1 MTVSPINVLRISQGM
16 QTDFMLNSL
25 RTTERAL
32 ALAQSRISSGRA
44 FVSPSEDPIA
54 ASRSVDL
61 SNALSQQNQFMN
73 NLQFGDNELT
83 AADNAIGEISSLL
96 IDAHSIASQNVSNL
110 TSPAERA
117 AEAELVAGIRAQLI
131 TVGNRQF
138 NGRYIF
144 GGRDTTTQPFI
155 DAAGGVAYVGDTGDR
170 YTRSDAYSSSVVSAP
185 GHLLFNSLSQ
195 PIDSNVNLTPVLT
208 PDVRLEDITGAA
220 GRAIRT
226 GTLVINETNGV
237 GSYSVD
243 LSNADTIGGVVDQI
257 NAAASAA
264 GSSLTATLT
273 DTGITIDTGGA
284 TAVIGDTGTGS
295 IAADLGIRTS
305 GASGVIDGLP
315 LVPHVTRLTPVE
327 ALAGGAGIDLVHG
340 FTVTNGDLSTTVDLS
355 SAKTVQDVINAING
369 AGIYV
374 RAQVNDAGTGI
385 DVFNQVAGA
394 SLTIAENGGTTA
406 SDLGIR
412 TFDQA
417 TQLDRLNS
425 GLGVAIREGYDDLR
439 VTLGTGDTVDVNL
452 DGATT
457 IGDVVNIINAAAA
470 DAGLPLTAGVSNN
483 GNGLT
488 LTDASGGADPI
499 SVTRL
504 NASAAI
510 DGLGLS
516 NATLSADGTTLTG
529 ADVNPTQSQGILTAL
544 INLEHALRADDTQ
557 GISVSAEQLDSLA
570 ADVTRI
576 HGVIGAR
583 GQAMASK
590 RNQMADASSTTQVML
605 SNVRDLD
612 YAGAVT
618 ELQSSMTQMQASLHS
633 SSMIMNLSLM
643 DYLP

>member
-25 RTTERAL
+25 RTTQRSL

-61 SNALSQQNQFMN
+61 TNALAQQNQFMN

-83 AADNAIGEISSLL
+83 AADDAVGEISSLL

-117 AEAELVAGIRAQLI
+117 AEAELVAGIREQLVF
-131 TVGNRQF
+131 VGNRQF

-144 GGRDTTTQPFI
+144 GGRDTTTEPFI
-155 DAAGGVAYVGDTGDR
+155 NAAGGVAYVGDTGDR
-170 YTRSDAYSSSVVSAP
+170 YTRSGTNSSSVVSAP

-208 PDVRLEDITGAA
+208 PDVRLEDVTGAA
-220 GRAIRT
+220 GRAIRA
-226 GTLVINETNGV
+226 GTLVINEVNGV

-243 LSNADTIGGVVDQI
+243 LSNADTIGGVVDKI
-257 NAAASAA
+257 NAASSAA

-273 DTGITIDTGGA
+273 DTGIAINTGGSN
-284 TAVIGDTGTGS
+284 VVVGDTGTGS

-305 GASGVIDGLP
+305 GTSGVIDGLP
-315 LVPHVTRLTPVE
+315 LVPRVTRLTPVE

-340 FTVTNGDLSTTVDLS
+340 FTATNGDSSVTVDLS

-369 AGIYV
+369 ADIYV
-374 RAQVNDAGTGI
+374 HAQVNDAGTGI

-417 TQLDRLNS
+417 TQLDRLNA
-425 GLGVAIREGYDDLR
+425 GLGVSIREGYDDLR
-439 VTLGTGDTVDVNL
+439 VTLGTGDTLDVNL

-470 DAGLPLTAGVSNN
+470 DAGLTLTAGVSNN

-488 LTDASGGADPI
+488 LTDTNGGADPI
-499 SVTRL
+499 SVSRL

-510 DGLGLS
+510 DGLGLAD
-516 NATLSADGTTLTG
+516 ATVSAGGTTLTG

-544 INLEHALRADDTQ
+544 INLEQALRADDTQ
-557 GISVSAEQLDSLA
+557 GISVSAEQLNNLA
-570 ADVTRI
+570 DEVTRI

-590 RNQMADASSTTQVML
+590 RSQMEDASSTTQVML
-605 SNVRDLD
+605 SDVRDLD

-618 ELQSSMTQMQASLHS
+618 ELQSSMTQMQASLQS

-643 DYLP
+643 DYLA

>member
-61 SNALSQQNQFMN
+61 SNALAQQNQFMN

-117 AEAELVAGIRAQLI
+117 AEAELVAGIRAQLV

-170 YTRSDAYSSSVVSAP
+170 YTRSDANSSSVVSAP

-220 GRAIRT
+220 GRAIRA
-226 GTLVINETNGV
+226 GTLVINEANGV

-257 NAAASAA
+257 NAAASAT

-305 GASGVIDGLP
+305 GTSGVIDGLP
-315 LVPHVTRLTPVE
+315 LVPRVTRLTPVE
-327 ALAGGAGIDLVHG
+327 ALAGGAGIDLTHG

-425 GLGVAIREGYDDLR
+425 GLGVSIREGYDDLR

-499 SVTRL
+499 SVSRL

-544 INLEHALRADDTQ
+544 INLEQALRADDTQ
-557 GISVSAEQLDSLA
+557 GISVSAERLNNLA

-605 SNVRDLD
+605 SDVRDLD